1 MSDKELFDFSAEIYP
16 DYVGQKADEPDH
28 RPKPARITTKKA
40 WFMSLLLPILS
51 ILASAYPIMNCIIF
65 PTMIL
70 GLIFGGIVP
79 LVMIVRGRI
88 DTSKFFLGKM
98 ILFAVLAAGVV
109 ISWIDALDIW
119 IWVSERL
126 NILVLPIVMIIAEL
140 IFAAAQKT
148 DPKTKLCLALSSA
161 AWVYL
166 GFAINLILFFGSA
179 RFY

>member
-1 MSDKELFDFSAEIYP
+1 ML
-16 DYVGQKADEPDH
+16 
-28 RPKPARITTKKA
+28 
-40 WFMSLLLPILS
+40 
-51 ILASAYPIMNCIIF
+51 
-65 PTMIL
+65 
-70 GLIFGGIVP
+70 
-79 LVMIVRGRI
+79 
-88 DTSKFFLGKM
+88 
-98 ILFAVLAAGVV
+98 
-109 ISWIDALDIW
+109 SWIDALDIW

-148 DPKTKLCLALSSA
+148 DAKTKLCLALSSA

>member
-1 MSDKELFDFSAEIYP
+1 MSDKELFDFTTEVDP

-51 ILASAYPIMNCIIF
+51 ILASVYPIMNGIIF

-79 LVMIVRGRI
+79 L
-88 DTSKFFLGKM
+88 
-98 ILFAVLAAGVV
+98 
-109 ISWIDALDIW
+109 
-119 IWVSERL
+119 
-126 NILVLPIVMIIAEL
+126 VMIIAEL